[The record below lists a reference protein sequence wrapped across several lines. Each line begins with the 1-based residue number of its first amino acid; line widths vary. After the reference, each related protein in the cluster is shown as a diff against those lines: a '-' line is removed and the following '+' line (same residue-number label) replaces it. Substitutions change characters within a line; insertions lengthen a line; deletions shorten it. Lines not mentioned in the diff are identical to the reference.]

1 MNQRLKR
8 FCLKN
13 SERIS
18 KNFLK
23 IFCFKKEQSLI
34 PIQIKMIRK
43 ELVHRIQIRINL
55 SFLFR
60 LTLLVAEY
68 IITEKGV
75 KNEKNVSAFKNQEG
89 EGPRFQK
96 KEQDQRR
103 QEGLKT

>member
-43 ELVHRIQIRINL
+43 ELVNF

-60 LTLLVAEY
+60 LTLFEAEY
-68 IITEKGV
+68 IIVKKGSEK
-75 KNEKNVSAFKNQEG
+75 
-89 EGPRFQK
+89 
-96 KEQDQRR
+96 
-103 QEGLKT
+103 

>member
-1 MNQRLKR
+1 LKIADLSNLSRDFRKKLWKRFNPFMNQRLKR

-43 ELVHRIQIRINL
+43 ELVHRIQVRINF

-60 LTLLVAEY
+60 LTLFEAEY
-68 IITEKGV
+68 IIVKKGSEK
-75 KNEKNVSAFKNQEG
+75 
-89 EGPRFQK
+89 
-96 KEQDQRR
+96 
-103 QEGLKT
+103 

>member
-1 MNQRLKR
+1 LKIADLSNLSRDFRKKLWKRFNSFMNQRLKR

-43 ELVHRIQIRINL
+43 ELVNF

-60 LTLLVAEY
+60 LTLFEAEY
-68 IITEKGV
+68 IIVKKGSEK
-75 KNEKNVSAFKNQEG
+75 
-89 EGPRFQK
+89 
-96 KEQDQRR
+96 
-103 QEGLKT
+103 